1 MIQEHA
7 SVVLLEPLPQ
17 SGLEVGDVGVVI
29 HVHQDGEAYE
39 VEFITLEGETIGIET
54 LGAGQVRA
62 ASRRD
67 MPHVRE
73 RLAA

>member
-1 MIQEHA
+1 
-7 SVVLLEPLPQ
+7 
-17 SGLEVGDVGVVI
+17 
-29 HVHQDGEAYE
+29 VHREGEAYE
-39 VEFITLEGETIGIET
+39 VEFLTLEGETVGVET
-54 LGAGQVRA
+54 LSAGQIRA